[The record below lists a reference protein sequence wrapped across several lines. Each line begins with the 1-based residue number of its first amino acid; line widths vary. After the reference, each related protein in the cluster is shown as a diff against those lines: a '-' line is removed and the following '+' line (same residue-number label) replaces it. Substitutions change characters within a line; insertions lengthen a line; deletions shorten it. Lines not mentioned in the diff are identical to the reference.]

1 MDRKCTMMRH
11 SFSQRVYEA
20 VKQIPSGQVAT
31 YGEIAWR
38 IGAPRAARQ
47 VGQALAHCKDP
58 ATPCHRVVNAKGD
71 TAPGYAEQA
80 ALLEAEGVPFLSDG
94 RVDLKNG
101 QKSGE
106 RHERKKIRQ
115 RWRSAPGLSKKHPTM
130 ILRKQDVDRENRS
143 PYRFGQRRKAWKPCC
158 CRPGSKHCHPAAFG
172 RSRKSAAAGAHTQK
186 RRWRYRRFPAYAALR
201 RALKR
206 RLCSMGMLHC
216 VRYPPAGAKHAI
228 ETIVLVR
235 RVKGLAPGLYRYLA
249 KEHAL
254 GWLGETTSDWLCA
267 LDTAFTS
274 NRFQHNSAVTF
285 FWIAVP
291 ERMVWHHGQRGYRN
305 LYLDAGHIGQ
315 NFYLAAEG
323 LGLAACTMCVFDDV
337 SMKRL
342 LRLEGDQFLV
352 YTAAAGQRQPEPAA
366 P

>member
-1 MDRKCTMMRH
+1 MEKRRSRRTYA
-11 SFSQRVYEA
+11 QEA
-20 VKQIPSGQVAT
+20 L
-31 YGEIAWR
+31 EI
-38 IGAPRAARQ
+38 
-47 VGQALAHCKDP
+47 QALSCLCGVTQGIEKEIVFNGN
-58 ATPCHRVVNAKGD
+58 ATLRP
-71 TAPGYAEQA
+71 
-80 ALLEAEGVPFLSDG
+80 VPS
-94 RVDLKNG
+94 
-101 QKSGE
+101 
-106 RHERKKIRQ
+106 
-115 RWRSAPGLSKKHPTM
+115 
-130 ILRKQDVDRENRS
+130 
-143 PYRFGQRRKAWKPCC
+143 
-158 CRPGSKHCHPAAFG
+158 
-172 RSRKSAAAGAHTQK
+172 
-186 RRWRYRRFPAYAALR
+186 
-201 RALKR
+201 
-206 RLCSMGMLHC
+206 
-216 VRYPPAGAKHAI
+216 AGAKHAI

-291 ERMVWHHGQRGYRN
+291 ER
-305 LYLDAGHIGQ
+305 IGQ

-342 LRLEGDQFLV
+342 LGLEGDQFLV